1 MEHSDEVVIADLQ
14 RGGIAWRR
22 YFVLNGLLPCY
33 ENEAGQLMAHIIEDD
48 SLARATKDFLVRQG
62 QVRTLPT
69 KS

>member
-1 MEHSDEVVIADLQ
+1 MEHTDEVVIAALQ
-14 RGGIAWRR
+14 SDGVPWRL

-33 ENEAGQLMAHIIEDD
+33 ENDAGQLMAHIIEDD

-62 QVRTLPT
+62 QVRTLPA